1 MARALILG
9 GYGQDGYYISR
20 QLLAHGHQTFVLG
33 RKINNGVTDKVHSL
47 EIDIT
52 DQNAISEIISQVKPD
67 WIFNLAGISSVSLCE
82 RNPKLSHMVNVG
94 SAKSLL
100 DFLAEYAKKVKGEIF
115 LFQALSSEIYGNP
128 SFRSCDE
135 NSIMNPF
142 SIYGEQKLELLHY
155 TIAKKLPSNLRVVN
169 GILFNHES
177 IMRKEYFVT
186 KKIAHEVV
194 SIYQGKSKMI
204 QLGDL
209 NIARDWGFAGDY
221 TNAMY
226 KLAESSSRGE
236 FVIASGKLTTIRDIC
251 KSAFNCLGITNWE
264 SLVVRDELFVREGE
278 PNGLQGNYDK
288 IRKEI
293 GWEPKTLIQDVILE
307 MVNTELELSR

>member
-9 GYGQDGYYISR
+9 GFGQDGYYLSR
-20 QLLAHGHQTFVLG
+20 QLLAYGHETFVLG
-33 RKINNGVTDKVHSL
+33 RKIHEGVADRVHSL
-47 EIDIT
+47 VIDVT
-52 DQNAISEIISQVKPD
+52 DQNAISETISQVKPD

-82 RNPKLSHMVNVG
+82 RNPKLSHLVNVD
-94 SAKSLL
+94 SAKNLL
-100 DFLAEYAKKVKGEIF
+100 DCLTKYAKKVEGEIF

-135 NSIMNPF
+135 NSMKNPF

-155 TIAKKLPSNLRVVN
+155 TIAQKLPSNLRVVN

-177 IMRKEYFVT
+177 IMRKRQFVT
-186 KKIAHEVV
+186 RKIAHGVA

-209 NIARDWGFAGDY
+209 SIARDWGFTGDY

-226 KLAESSSRGE
+226 KLAESSSKGE
-236 FVIASGKLTTIRDIC
+236 FVIASGKLTTIREIC
-251 KSAFNCLGITNWE
+251 NLAFSCLGITNWE
-264 SLVVRDELFVREGE
+264 SLVVSDEHFVRDGE

-288 IRKEI
+288 IKSEI
-293 GWEPKTLIQDVILE
+293 GWEPETLIQDVIHQMVKTE
-307 MVNTELELSR
+307 MELS